1 VELRLGRAS
10 ANGTERDEVREEL
23 RGDGVQHFRGNG
35 HALTGKVAEELA
47 GDAQTLVDLERLI
60 NVGVVDQALPAD
72 SCARLLEVGA
82 HDDAEVA
89 LQLVGDLDKARA
101 VFDGGLGVVHGARAD
116 NDEEAVIAL
125 LDDFDGLFAASE
137 DGGDG
142 VLGGGDLG
150 GEELRLDE
158 RVVAED

>member
-1 VELRLGRAS
+1 
-10 ANGTERDEVREEL
+10 
-23 RGDGVQHFRGNG
+23 
-35 HALTGKVAEELA
+35 
-47 GDAQTLVDLERLI
+47 
-60 NVGVVDQALPAD
+60 
-72 SCARLLEVGA
+72 
-82 HDDAEVA
+82 
-89 LQLVGDLDKARA
+89 
-101 VFDGGLGVVHGARAD
+101 VHGARAD